1 MRNNEGRIGA
11 AQAADAPPTNVSKT
25 PAGDSNL
32 LNFVIP
38 TDFVEL
44 PSKGKF
50 YPEGHPL
57 HNKDHVE
64 IRQMTAKDEDILT
77 SRGLLQKGIAI
88 DRLIENLLIDKNIR
102 CSNLLVG
109 DKNAIMMTAR
119 VSAYGG
125 EYNTTVRCPVCT
137 QTSEHSFDLSKITW
151 QTPDNIESE
160 AKLTSNLTYSL
171 TLPTSKVT
179 AEVKFLTSAEEK
191 KLVELSERK
200 KQRNMLDTPVTDQ
213 LKTFIVSINGNTDKS
228 DISGFV
234 DNMPARDSRFLR
246 TEYVKLVPNVDLT
259 QDFICKHC
267 LSESTMEVPFTTD
280 FFWPR

>member
-11 AQAADAPPTNVSKT
+11 AQVADAPPTNVSNAPT
-25 PAGDSNL
+25 GDSNL

-44 PSKGKF
+44 PSKGRF
-50 YPEGHPL
+50 YSEGHPL
-57 HNKDHVE
+57 CNIDHVE

-88 DRLIENLLIDKNIR
+88 DRLIESLLIDKGVG
-102 CSNLLVG
+102 CSSLLVG

-119 VSAYGG
+119 ISAYGS
-125 EYNTTVRCPVCT
+125 EYKTTVRCPICT
-137 QTSEHSFDLSKITW
+137 QASEHGFDLNNITL
-151 QTPDNIESE
+151 QTPEDNESE
-160 AKLTSNLTYSL
+160 ATLTGNSTYL
-171 TLPTSKVT
+171 IVLPTSKAKV
-179 AEVKFLTSAEEK
+179 EVKFLTSAEEK

-213 LKTFIVSINGNTDKS
+213 LKTFIVSINGVADRA

-246 TEYVKLVPNVDLT
+246 TEYMKLVPNVDLT
-259 QDFICKHC
+259 QDFVCKHC
-267 LSESTMEVPFTTD
+267 LSESTMEVPFTTE

>member
-11 AQAADAPPTNVSKT
+11 TQVADAPPTSVSKAPT
-25 PAGDSNL
+25 GDSNL

-44 PSKGKF
+44 PSKGRF
-50 YPEGHPL
+50 YAEGHPL
-57 HNKDHVE
+57 YNKDHVE

-88 DRLIENLLIDKNIR
+88 DRLIESLLINKSVG
-102 CSNLLVG
+102 CSSLLVG

-119 VSAYGG
+119 ISAYGS
-125 EYNTTVRCPVCT
+125 EYKTAVRCPICT
-137 QTSEHSFDLSKITW
+137 QSSEHGFDLNNITF
-151 QTPDNIESE
+151 QTPEDNESE
-160 AKLTSNLTYSL
+160 ATLTSNSTYL
-171 TLPTSKVT
+171 VALPASKAKV
-179 AEVKFLTSAEEK
+179 EVKFLTSAEEK

-213 LKTFIVSINGNTDKS
+213 LKTFIVSINGVADKA

-246 TEYVKLVPNVDLT
+246 TEYMKLVPNVDLT
-259 QDFICKHC
+259 QDFVCKHC
-267 LSESTMEVPFTTD
+267 LSESTMEVPFTTE